1 MQRTVKHDA
10 NAIKTLIYF
19 LIGMPT
25 YLKNICIICIATSVK
40 VIKKFNI
47 TCCILL
53 KERNT
58 RIHKS
63 KNEWMHSK
71 VIQAI

>member
-1 MQRTVKHDA
+1 
-10 NAIKTLIYF
+10 
-19 LIGMPT
+19 MPT
-25 YLKNICIICIATSVK
+25 YLKNICIIDIATSVK
-40 VIKKFNI
+40 VTKKVNI